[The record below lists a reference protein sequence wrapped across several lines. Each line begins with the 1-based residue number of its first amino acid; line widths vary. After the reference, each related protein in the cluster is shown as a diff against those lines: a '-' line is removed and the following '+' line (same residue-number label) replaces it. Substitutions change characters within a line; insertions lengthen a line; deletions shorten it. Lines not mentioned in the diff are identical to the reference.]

1 MYRIKNFTVTRQ
13 NQHTK
18 YELHYTKLQSP
29 HIMMNTAPSHGITYK
44 KAPPHIVAMKASSHI
59 QITVS
64 VEGSGLKNG
73 T

>member
-1 MYRIKNFTVTRQ
+1 MYIIKYFIATRQ

-18 YELHYTKLQSP
+18 YASHYTKLQSS
-29 HIMMNTAPSHGITYK
+29 HIMMNTAPSHGISLK
-44 KAPPHIVAMKASSHI
+44 KAPMHIVAMNASNHI

-64 VEGSGLKNG
+64 VESLGLKNK